1 MVQAERLVNRKRR
14 TGTVVSSTNDKTVIV
29 AVSRATRHRLYRKVI
44 RQTKRYAVHDPDNL
58 ATVGDLVTI
67 EESRPISKTKHWRLV
82 DVMTERDVAEVAP
95 TSLDE
100 ALVDEMQRSAARA
113 AAEAGE
119 AGGAGADAAARAAA
133 DMEPAATEP
142 AATEPATADVE
153 PAATEPATTEVEPAA
168 TEPATAEVEP
178 AETEPATAEVEPRRD
193 RARDR

>member
-1 MVQAERLVNRKRR
+1 MVQAERQVNRKRR
-14 TGTVVSSTNDKTVIV
+14 TGTVVSSRNDKTVIV

-44 RQTKRYAVHDPDNL
+44 RQTKRYAVHDPDNR

-67 EESRPISKTKHWRLV
+67 EESRPVSKTKRWRLV

-100 ALVDEMQRSAARA
+100 ALVDEMQRTAARA

-133 DMEPAATEP
+133 
-142 AATEPATADVE
+142 
-153 PAATEPATTEVEPAA
+153 
-168 TEPATAEVEP
+168 
-178 AETEPATAEVEPRRD
+178 ETEPDGDDEGEAE
-193 RARDR
+193 A